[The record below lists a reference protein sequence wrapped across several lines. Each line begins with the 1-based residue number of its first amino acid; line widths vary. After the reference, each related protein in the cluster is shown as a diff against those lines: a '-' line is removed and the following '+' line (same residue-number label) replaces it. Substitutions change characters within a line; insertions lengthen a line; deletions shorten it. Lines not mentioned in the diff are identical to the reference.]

1 MWFRDRPDLLQREL
15 DALEEA
21 DIPFV
26 LDEEQRDDR
35 GIICLTAEVPIDGVT
50 RGFTATYPDN
60 FPYFKPFVTG
70 PDLGYRHHV
79 SPTTGEYCLLETGRG
94 AWEPSHTLAW
104 LLTVQLNKVVE
115 ANQADV
121 GSAGPELEVQQAEP
135 FSAYLRPDDLE
146 EMVVVDSSLVPGD
159 ARFGTADLAYT
170 RGAYGTPLRGHVYAL
185 RDAGGRDVSTPVD
198 PPMRDAEANRLGEV
212 RIAWAQLD
220 HQPPA
225 DDPNSWW
232 AAAGGVFPGMEDL
245 LQGVPGR
252 PRNTQASALQILL
265 VGFPEESAHR
275 RTGQGWVV
283 LVRHRDRARKPWRRP
298 RFVRVERAGHYD
310 LYTREPRLTSMQH
323 ARIALVGLGGLGAQ
337 LVSLLGCMAP
347 AKMYLID
354 GDYMNAATAIRNA
367 GAFATTGRAKAAL
380 AAQTVHATQPY
391 TELAGLVRQVGMP
404 RLSRDRAQQQH
415 EDAELSMTEIV
426 RDVDLVIDAAADLS
440 VQHFLSD
447 TASANGVAYL
457 RAEAL
462 PGVRSGVV
470 ALQRPDGG
478 VCWMCWQ
485 NHLSTTIAP
494 LPAHEPPGGVQPP
507 GCPDPTYTG
516 AGFDLAAIAAQTA
529 QVAASFLTGP
539 DGYGTLPADVFTV
552 RFVDDSGNPT
562 PASWHAHAL
571 DRHPDCNNDLA
582 HRSTS

>member
-1 MWFRDRPDLLQREL
+1 
-15 DALEEA
+15 
-21 DIPFV
+21 
-26 LDEEQRDDR
+26 
-35 GIICLTAEVPIDGVT
+35 
-50 RGFTATYPDN
+50 
-60 FPYFKPFVTG
+60 
-70 PDLGYRHHV
+70 
-79 SPTTGEYCLLETGRG
+79 
-94 AWEPSHTLAW
+94 
-104 LLTVQLNKVVE
+104 
-115 ANQADV
+115 
-121 GSAGPELEVQQAEP
+121 
-135 FSAYLRPDDLE
+135 
-146 EMVVVDSSLVPGD
+146 
-159 ARFGTADLAYT
+159 
-170 RGAYGTPLRGHVYAL
+170 
-185 RDAGGRDVSTPVD
+185 
-198 PPMRDAEANRLGEV
+198 
-212 RIAWAQLD
+212 
-220 HQPPA
+220 
-225 DDPNSWW
+225 
-232 AAAGGVFPGMEDL
+232 
-245 LQGVPGR
+245 
-252 PRNTQASALQILL
+252 
-265 VGFPEESAHR
+265 
-275 RTGQGWVV
+275 
-283 LVRHRDRARKPWRRP
+283 
-298 RFVRVERAGHYD
+298 
-310 LYTREPRLTSMQH
+310 MQH